1 MIACVHTMTMQ
12 KPPTY
17 VKPVKRKVDGVLL
30 LDKPVG
36 LSSNIALQQAKR
48 LYRAEKAGHTG
59 TLDPFATGLLPL
71 CLGEAT
77 KFSQF
82 LLDAD
87 KEYLAE
93 VKFGVRTSSGDPEGD
108 VIAERPVNL
117 DRSDLQAALAGF
129 MGEIEQVPPM
139 HSALKHGGRPL
150 YEYARKG
157 IEIERKPRRVVVREL
172 EVVSFSADQCCLRV
186 HSGKGFYVRALADDL
201 GEVLGCGAHLQGL
214 RRTGVGPFRI
224 EQAQTLKDLN
234 EIDEAAREKRL
245 MPADIMVEALMPL
258 PLDVEAAWQICH
270 GQPIW
275 LPKLT
280 LGNQFRLYAP
290 DGRFLGVGEVNQ
302 DGKVAPRRLVVV

>member
-1 MIACVHTMTMQ
+1 MQ
-12 KPPTY
+12 KPPTIT
-17 VKPVKRKVDGVLL
+17 KPVKRKVDGVLL

-36 LSSNIALQQAKR
+36 LSSNIALQKAKR

-108 VIAERPVNL
+108 VIAERPVCL
-117 DRSDLQAALAGF
+117 GRTDVQAALAGF

-157 IEIERKPRRVVVREL
+157 IEIERKARRVVVHAL
-172 EVVSFSADQCCLRV
+172 EIISFSGDVCTLRL

-214 RRTGVGPFRI
+214 RRTGAGPFRI
-224 EQAQTLKDLN
+224 EQAQTLEGLA
-234 EIDEAAREKRL
+234 ELDEAARDSCL
-245 MPADIMVEALMPL
+245 MPADIMVEALTPL
-258 PLDVEAAWQICH
+258 PLDLEAAWQICH

-275 LPKLT
+275 LPKLSV
-280 LGNQFRLYAP
+280 GQQYRLYAP

-302 DGKVAPRRLVVV
+302 DGKVAPRRLVVT

>member
-1 MIACVHTMTMQ
+1 M
-12 KPPTY
+12 
-17 VKPVKRKVDGVLL
+17 KRKVDGVLL

-36 LSSNIALQQAKR
+36 LSSNTALQKAKR

-87 KEYLAE
+87 KEYLAL
-93 VKFGVRTSSGDPEGD
+93 VKLGVRTSSGDPEGE
-108 VIAERPVNL
+108 VIGEHPVNVSKDEL
-117 DRSDLQAALAGF
+117 LVALTGF

-139 HSALKHGGRPL
+139 HSALKHAGRPL

-157 IEIERKPRRVVVREL
+157 IEIERKARRVSVHAL
-172 EVVSFSADQCCLRV
+172 EIETFSGDLCSLRV

-214 RRTGVGPFRI
+214 RRTAVGPFRI
-224 EQAQTLKDLN
+224 EQSQTLEGLWEMPEVERDS
-234 EIDEAAREKRL
+234 RL
-245 MPADIMVEALMPL
+245 MPADIMVEALIAL
-258 PLDVEAAWQICH
+258 PLDIEATWQICH

-275 LPKLT
+275 LPRLT
-280 LGNQFRLYAP
+280 IGQRFRLYAP

-302 DGKVAPRRLVVV
+302 DGKVAPRRLLAS

>member
-1 MIACVHTMTMQ
+1 MKTPNPVNIARLM
-12 KPPTY
+12 
-17 VKPVKRKVDGVLL
+17 KRKVDGVLL

-36 LSSNIALQQAKR
+36 LSSNIALQKAKR

-87 KEYLAE
+87 KEYLAQ
-93 VKFGVRTSSGDPEGD
+93 VKLGVRTSSGDPEGD
-108 VIAERPVNL
+108 VIAERPVNV
-117 DRSDLQAALAGF
+117 SEADLRTALAGF

-139 HSALKHGGRPL
+139 HSALKHAGRPL

-157 IEIERKPRRVVVREL
+157 IEIERKARRVVVYEL
-172 EVVSFSADQCCLRV
+172 EVDNFSGDVCALRV
-186 HSGKGFYVRALADDL
+186 RTSKGFYVRALADDL
-201 GEVLGCGAHLQGL
+201 GEVLECGAHLQGL

-224 EQAQTLKDLN
+224 EQAQTLEGLW
-234 EIDEAAREKRL
+234 ELDEAERDACL
-245 MPADIMVEALMPL
+245 MPADIMVEALAPL
-258 PLDVEAAWQICH
+258 TLDIEAAWQICH

-275 LPKLT
+275 LPKLM
-280 LGNQFRLYAP
+280 LGELFRLYAP

-302 DGKVAPRRLVVV
+302 DGKVAPKRLVVT

>member
-1 MIACVHTMTMQ
+1 MTMQ
-12 KPPTY
+12 IPATSVKSEA
-17 VKPVKRKVDGVLL
+17 KPVKRKIDGVLL

-36 LSSNIALQQAKR
+36 LSSNIALQKAKR
-48 LYRAEKAGHTG
+48 LFRAEKAGHTG

-87 KEYLAE
+87 KEYLAL
-93 VKFGVRTSSGDPEGD
+93 VRLGVRTSSGDPEGE
-108 VIAERPVNL
+108 VIAERPVKISQSNL
-117 DRSDLQAALAGF
+117 RQALTSF

-139 HSALKHGGRPL
+139 HSALKHAGRPL

-157 IEIERKPRRVVVREL
+157 IEIERKARRVVVHEL
-172 EVVSFSADQCCLRV
+172 EIESFAGELCALRV
-186 HSGKGFYVRALADDL
+186 RTSKGFYVRALADDL

-224 EQAQTLKDLN
+224 EQAQTLEELS
-234 EIDEAAREKRL
+234 ELEALERDRRL
-245 MPADIMVEALMPL
+245 MPADIMVEALAAL
-258 PLDVEAAWQICH
+258 PLDLEAAWQICH

-275 LPKLT
+275 LPRLMV
-280 LGNQFRLYAP
+280 GQQYRLYAP
-290 DGRFLGVGEVNQ
+290 DGRFLGVGEVNH
-302 DGKVAPRRLVVV
+302 DGKVAPRRLVVT

>member
-1 MIACVHTMTMQ
+1 MQ
-12 KPPTY
+12 NPPTIS
-17 VKPVKRKVDGVLL
+17 KPVKRKVDGVLL

-36 LSSNIALQQAKR
+36 LSSNIALQKAKR

-93 VKFGVRTSSGDPEGD
+93 VKLGVRTNSGDPEGE
-108 VIAERPVNL
+108 VIAEHPVSVSETDL
-117 DRSDLQAALAGF
+117 RSALAGF

-139 HSALKHGGRPL
+139 HSALKYGGRPL

-157 IEIERKPRRVVVREL
+157 IEIERKARRVVVHAL
-172 EVVSFSADQCCLRV
+172 EIVSFSGDLCTLRV

-201 GEVLGCGAHLQGL
+201 GEALGCGAHLRGL
-214 RRTGVGPFRI
+214 RRTAAGPFRV
-224 EQAQTLKDLN
+224 EQAQTLEGLA
-234 EIDEAAREKRL
+234 ELDEAARDSRL
-245 MPADIMVEALMPL
+245 MPADIMVEALTPL
-258 PLDVEAAWQICH
+258 PLDLEAAWQICH

-275 LPKLT
+275 LPKLS
-280 LGNQFRLYAP
+280 LGQQYRLYAP

-302 DGKVAPRRLVVV
+302 DGKVAPRRLVVT

>member
-1 MIACVHTMTMQ
+1 MTMSN
-12 KPPTY
+12 PATFT
-17 VKPVKRKVDGVLL
+17 KPVKRKIDGVLL

-36 LSSNIALQQAKR
+36 LSSNIALQKAKR

-82 LLDAD
+82 LLEAD

-93 VKFGVRTSSGDPEGD
+93 IKLGVRTSSGDPEGD
-108 VIAERPVNL
+108 VIVERPVNINRA
-117 DRSDLQAALAGF
+117 DVQAALAGF
-129 MGEIEQVPPM
+129 MGEIDQIPPM
-139 HSALKHGGRPL
+139 HSALKHAGRPL

-157 IEIERKPRRVVVREL
+157 IEIERKARRVVVHAL
-172 EVVSFSADQCCLRV
+172 EIEAFSGDHCSLRV

-201 GEVLGCGAHLQGL
+201 GEVLGCGAHLQDL

-224 EQAQTLKDLN
+224 EQAHSLEELTAL
-234 EIDEAAREKRL
+234 DETARDSRL
-245 MPADIMVEALMPL
+245 LPAEIMVESLPPL
-258 PLDVEAAWQICH
+258 PLDLEAAWQICH
-270 GQPIW
+270 GQPVW
-275 LPKLT
+275 LPKLS
-280 LGNQFRLYAP
+280 LGSQVRLYAP

-302 DGKVAPRRLVVV
+302 DGKVAPRRLVVT

>member
-1 MIACVHTMTMQ
+1 MMTMT
-12 KPPTY
+12 KPAATI
-17 VKPVKRKVDGVLL
+17 VKPVKRKIDGVLL

-36 LSSNIALQQAKR
+36 LSSNIVLQKAKR

-93 VKFGVRTSSGDPEGD
+93 IKFGVRTSSGDPEGD
-108 VIAERPVNL
+108 VIAERPVQL
-117 DRSDLQAALAGF
+117 ARSDIQAALAGF

-139 HSALKHGGRPL
+139 HSALKHAGRPL

-157 IEIERKPRRVVVREL
+157 IEIERKARRVVVREL
-172 EVVSFSADQCCLRV
+172 EILAFTGDQCSLRV

-201 GEVLGCGAHLQGL
+201 GEVLGCGAHLHGL

-224 EQAQTLKDLN
+224 EQAQTLEGLA
-234 EIDEAAREKRL
+234 EIDEAARDQRL
-245 MPADIMVEALMPL
+245 MPADIMVESLTPL
-258 PLDVEAAWQICH
+258 PLDLEAAWQICH

-275 LPKLT
+275 LPRLT
-280 LGNQFRLYAP
+280 LGSQFRLYAP

-302 DGKVAPRRLVVV
+302 DGKVAPRRLVVI